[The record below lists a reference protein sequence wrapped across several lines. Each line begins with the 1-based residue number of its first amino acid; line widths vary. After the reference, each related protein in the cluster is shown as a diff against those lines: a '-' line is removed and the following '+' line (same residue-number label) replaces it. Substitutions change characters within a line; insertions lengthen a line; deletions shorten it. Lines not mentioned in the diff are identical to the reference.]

1 MSNDYHNRKMCQE
14 CGHYKTCIVV
24 EYWVYEDAFF
34 MALGNDAERL
44 NECVLMAE
52 CCKGYYCPTLME

>member
-1 MSNDYHNRKMCQE
+1 
-14 CGHYKTCIVV
+14 
-24 EYWVYEDAFF
+24 